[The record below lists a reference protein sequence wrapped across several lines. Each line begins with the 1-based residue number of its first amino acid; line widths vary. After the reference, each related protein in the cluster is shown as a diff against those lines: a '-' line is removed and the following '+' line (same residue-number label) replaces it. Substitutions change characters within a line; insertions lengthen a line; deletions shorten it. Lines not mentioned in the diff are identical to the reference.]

1 MPLATGLAPHWG
13 RLSLAQQD
21 RSGQRWNSGQ
31 GFWEHKSLG
40 QPPGPLLHTPTQKGP
55 WLPSSSPQAVHPA
68 SAPPQAA
75 PLAKDPGL
83 GPSSALT
90 GTRSTLSPVPLL
102 YDGENETQSITRLC
116 GNPGGVAY
124 LADVP
129 VPLSSLGPQS
139 PGWSGGPGTPG
150 PEGWLASWSWPLTG
164 SNSKGTCWTSHP
176 HYSPLTSTFLPLG
189 TIRVCSGWVGAPQ
202 KTW

>member
-40 QPPGPLLHTPTQKGP
+40 QPPGPLLHTPIQKGP

-102 YDGENETQSITRLC
+102 WRTRPNQSQGFVGTQVVWHTWQMFLSLSAAWDLRVPAGQVARGHQGQRAGWPRGAGHSQGPTPRVPAGPPTPIT
-116 GNPGGVAY
+116 
-124 LADVP
+124 
-129 VPLSSLGPQS
+129 
-139 PGWSGGPGTPG
+139 
-150 PEGWLASWSWPLTG
+150 
-164 SNSKGTCWTSHP
+164 HP
-176 HYSPLTSTFLPLG
+176 
-189 TIRVCSGWVGAPQ
+189 
-202 KTW
+202 